1 MALSREDVL
10 AGALGLLDEVG
21 LDGLTM
27 RRLADALDVQAGA
40 IYYYF
45 KDKQELLDAM
55 SDGLMAG
62 VMEPPPEGEWD
73 EVLAEMSRRLVAR
86 MTSHRDAARLAT
98 MSLTPGP
105 HGLDAAEAMM
115 RTLRRARLSKDAV
128 LWGASV
134 LGYYILG
141 YATDVQATEAAKAR
155 GMTAIA
161 TSLREQLDPE
171 QHRELLAMTEG
182 ESALEHMMSPRE
194 LRRRFEFGLALILD
208 GLKAQAAAR
217 TSARE
222 AKAAKAKTR
231 AAARAKRK

>member
-40 IYYYF
+40 IYYHF

-55 SDGLMAG
+55 SDALLGGVLAPPLAG
-62 VMEPPPEGEWD
+62 GWD
-73 EVLAEMSRRLVAR
+73 EVLAEISRRLVAR

-98 MSLTPGP
+98 MSLTPGAN
-105 HGLDAAEAMM
+105 GLAAAEAMM
-115 RTLRRARLSKDAV
+115 RELRRARLSKDAL

-141 YATDVQATEAAKAR
+141 YATDVQAT
-155 GMTAIA
+155 
-161 TSLREQLDPE
+161 
-171 QHRELLAMTEG
+171 
-182 ESALEHMMSPRE
+182 
-194 LRRRFEFGLALILD
+194 
-208 GLKAQAAAR
+208 
-217 TSARE
+217 
-222 AKAAKAKTR
+222 
-231 AAARAKRK
+231 

>member
-27 RRLADALDVQAGA
+27 RRLAEALDVQAGA
-40 IYYYF
+40 IYYHF

-55 SDGLMAG
+55 SDALMAG
-62 VMEPPPEGEWD
+62 VMEPPLAGEWD

-105 HGLDAAEAMM
+105 HGLIAAEAMM
-115 RTLRRARLSKDAV
+115 RALKRAGLSKDAT

-141 YATDVQATEAAKAR
+141 YAMDTQATEAAKAR
-155 GMTAIA
+155 GMTAVVRA
-161 TSLREQLDPE
+161 LTEQLDPE
-171 QHRELLAMTEG
+171 QHREILALTKG
-182 ESALEHMMSPRE
+182 AGALEHMMSPSEQRT
-194 LRRRFEFGLALILD
+194 RFEFGLALILD
-208 GLKAQAAAR
+208 GLKALA
-217 TSARE
+217 T
-222 AKAAKAKTR
+222 AKARRKGKAASSAKP
-231 AAARAKRK
+231 KRRPPRRR

>member
-27 RRLADALDVQAGA
+27 RRLAEALDVQAGA
-40 IYYYF
+40 IYYHF

-55 SDGLMAG
+55 SDALMAG
-62 VMEPPPEGEWD
+62 VMEPPLEGAWD
-73 EVLAEMSRRLVAR
+73 EVLADMCRRLVER

-105 HGLDAAEAMM
+105 HGLAAAEAMM
-115 RTLRRARLSKDAV
+115 RELRRARLSKEAL

-161 TSLREQLDPE
+161 ASLREQLDPVR
-171 QHRELLAMTEG
+171 HRELLAMTEG

-208 GLKAQAAAR
+208 GLKAH
-217 TSARE
+217 
-222 AKAAKAKTR
+222 
-231 AAARAKRK
+231 AAARASARQARAAKARSRAAVRARRK